1 MPLRLT
7 LEANKAESACLP
19 FVSWQ
24 ALWADPTQSLSWA
37 LSPPYSSIFPEEM
50 RGNIHL
56 SSLQTLLYEGKKQT
70 ASRQQH
76 RGTIKIKFTVNRTY
90 SWGRTLTVRILIICK
105 ALGGRTSAPT
115 QMTAAACT
123 HLRQCGLLPCIL
135 QWVIW
140 SWHMAAFFLVW
151 LGKGTEVSCG
161 NSPEKFDP
169 TLGKASQPARL
180 MKQQQKRLGIKGRG
194 ISPFWHQPHGWG
206 AGQPYGLTWVKP
218 CCCSG
223 LLHTPA

>member
-1 MPLRLT
+1 
-7 LEANKAESACLP
+7 
-19 FVSWQ
+19 
-24 ALWADPTQSLSWA
+24 
-37 LSPPYSSIFPEEM
+37 M

-115 QMTAAACT
+115 QMTAAACI

-140 SWHMAAFFLVW
+140 SWHMTAFLVW
-151 LGKGTEVSCG
+151 LGKGTEVSWG

-169 TLGKASQPARL
+169 TLGKTSQPAGL
-180 MKQQQKRLGIKGRG
+180 LKQQQKRLGIKGWGTMERCPCWKQWGRWTEG

-206 AGQPYGLTWVKP
+206 PGQPYGLTWVKLLLLFRP
-218 CCCSG
+218 PAYTGRGRVRTGRCCHG
-223 LLHTPA
+223 QHG